1 MYADLYAYRMWRLCC
16 IFSCEATETE
26 MKKKN
31 KHPSLRVFL
40 YSAFL
45 LLYFLIIHMNK
56 TWNILHIQNIFLFA
70 PEG

>member
-1 MYADLYAYRMWRLCC
+1 MLICMLIECEDYVAFSHVRLRKQ
-16 IFSCEATETE
+16 

-40 YSAFL
+40 YSVFL